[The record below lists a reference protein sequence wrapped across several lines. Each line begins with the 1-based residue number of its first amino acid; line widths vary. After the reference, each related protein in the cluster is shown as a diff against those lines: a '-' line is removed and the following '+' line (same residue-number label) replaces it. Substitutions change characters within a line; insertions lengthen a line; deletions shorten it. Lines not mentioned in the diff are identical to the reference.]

1 MKIIEC
7 PRDAMQGISQY
18 IPAETKAEYI
28 NALLRV
34 GFDTIDFGSFVSPKA
49 IPQLRDTADV
59 LNRLDLEKTNSSLL
73 AIVANER
80 GAKEACNFEEINY
93 LGFPFS
99 ISETFQKRNI
109 NSTISESYRRLSA
122 VREICFKH
130 NKKLVT
136 YFSMAFGNPY
146 GDEWSTYIVAHWAEK
161 LLKDL
166 EIKILS
172 LSDTIGTSN
181 RENIQFLFEK
191 LIPEFPE
198 VEFGAHLHTTPQAWE
213 EKVDAARKAGSSLGA
228 IVECVAEGVPA
239 GWGAPVYAKLDGD
252 LAAAMMSIN
261 AVKGVEIG
269 DGFDAARLSGEE
281 NADAMAPGKNAPEF
295 AANHAGGTAGGIS
308 TGQPV
313 VCRVAFKPT
322 SSILTPVDSINSD
335 GEAVQVQTKGRHDP
349 CVGIR
354 AVPVGEAMMACVL
367 LASPGSAQR
376 RPNIVMIMADD
387 LGGRDL
393 PVYG

>member
-213 EKVDAARKAGSSLGA
+213 EKVDAAFKAGCRRFDSAIKGYGGCPMAEDQLTGNMPTENLLLYLKSKDATESIDFSMFDKAVDYSSK
-228 IVECVAEGVPA
+228 VFV
-239 GWGAPVYAKLDGD
+239 
-252 LAAAMMSIN
+252 
-261 AVKGVEIG
+261 
-269 DGFDAARLSGEE
+269 
-281 NADAMAPGKNAPEF
+281 
-295 AANHAGGTAGGIS
+295 TA
-308 TGQPV
+308 
-313 VCRVAFKPT
+313 
-322 SSILTPVDSINSD
+322 
-335 GEAVQVQTKGRHDP
+335 
-349 CVGIR
+349 
-354 AVPVGEAMMACVL
+354 
-367 LASPGSAQR
+367 
-376 RPNIVMIMADD
+376 
-387 LGGRDL
+387 
-393 PVYG
+393 